1 MVLKAVSVQKYNV
14 NLLQSKDIGCV
25 MTSHL
30 EKSHLK
36 ISWVSFLDYP
46 VLGLF
51 LHWHVR
57 ALLWNS

>member
-1 MVLKAVSVQKYNV
+1 MMLKAVSVQKYNV

-25 MTSHL
+25 VTSHL

-51 LHWHVR
+51 LH
-57 ALLWNS
+57 